1 MLSRARVS
9 HEKASITAR
18 AELRPWVCC
27 MLARM
32 GSSFSSGRLG
42 SSVARQPA
50 PQSRVTS
57 SVGSVGKSKN
67 TVCLL
72 IENDEQM
79 AIACVGMADV
89 NIQITLGISGEV
101 WYLIAYLKLNVGDIK
116 DEDGKFRPQLQTTQ
130 LQHPGLAPCSTIQEL
145 TE

>member
-1 MLSRARVS
+1 MLPRARVAD
-9 HEKASITAR
+9 EKASITAR
-18 AELRPWVCC
+18 LELRPWVYCVSA
-27 MLARM
+27 MM
-32 GSSFSSGRLG
+32 GSSFPSGTLG
-42 SSVARQPA
+42 SSAAGQPA

-101 WYLIAYLKLNVGDIK
+101 
-116 DEDGKFRPQLQTTQ
+116 
-130 LQHPGLAPCSTIQEL
+130 
-145 TE
+145 

>member
-1 MLSRARVS
+1 MLPRARVAD
-9 HEKASITAR
+9 EKASITAR
-18 AELRPWVCC
+18 LELRPWVCC
-27 MLARM
+27 MSARM

-42 SSVARQPA
+42 SSAAGQPA

-57 SVGSVGKSKN
+57 SVGSVRKSKN

-101 WYLIAYLKLNVGDIK
+101 
-116 DEDGKFRPQLQTTQ
+116 
-130 LQHPGLAPCSTIQEL
+130 
-145 TE
+145 

>member
-1 MLSRARVS
+1 MLARARVAD
-9 HEKASITAR
+9 EKASITAR
-18 AELRPWVCC
+18 LELRPWVCC
-27 MLARM
+27 VSARM

-42 SSVARQPA
+42 SSAAGQPA

-101 WYLIAYLKLNVGDIK
+101 
-116 DEDGKFRPQLQTTQ
+116 
-130 LQHPGLAPCSTIQEL
+130 
-145 TE
+145 

>member
-1 MLSRARVS
+1 MLPRARVAD
-9 HEKASITAR
+9 EKASITAR

-42 SSVARQPA
+42 SSAAGQPA

-57 SVGSVGKSKN
+57 LVGSVGKSNNSHN

-101 WYLIAYLKLNVGDIK
+101 
-116 DEDGKFRPQLQTTQ
+116 
-130 LQHPGLAPCSTIQEL
+130 
-145 TE
+145 

>member
-1 MLSRARVS
+1 MLPRARVAD
-9 HEKASITAR
+9 EKASITGR

-27 MLARM
+27 VLARV
-32 GSSFSSGRLG
+32 GSSFSTGRLG
-42 SSVARQPA
+42 SSAAGQPA

-57 SVGSVGKSKN
+57 SVGSVGKSNNSHN

-101 WYLIAYLKLNVGDIK
+101 
-116 DEDGKFRPQLQTTQ
+116 
-130 LQHPGLAPCSTIQEL
+130 
-145 TE
+145 

>member
-1 MLSRARVS
+1 MIGDCSDNVVGVS
-9 HEKASITAR
+9 GVDGPAAVAS
-18 AELRPWVCC
+18 C
-27 MLARM
+27 
-32 GSSFSSGRLG
+32 SSGRLG
-42 SSVARQPA
+42 SSAAGQPA

-101 WYLIAYLKLNVGDIK
+101 
-116 DEDGKFRPQLQTTQ
+116 
-130 LQHPGLAPCSTIQEL
+130 
-145 TE
+145 

>member
-1 MLSRARVS
+1 MLSRARVAD
-9 HEKASITAR
+9 EKASITAR

-27 MLARM
+27 VLARV
-32 GSSFSSGRLG
+32 GSTSPPADS
-42 SSVARQPA
+42 AAAQPA

-57 SVGSVGKSKN
+57 LVGSVGKSNNSHN

-79 AIACVGMADV
+79 AIACAGMADV

-101 WYLIAYLKLNVGDIK
+101 
-116 DEDGKFRPQLQTTQ
+116 
-130 LQHPGLAPCSTIQEL
+130 
-145 TE
+145 

>member
-1 MLSRARVS
+1 MGVTVYLKFNVDEHELNNDEEEAAAIMLPRARVAD
-9 HEKASITAR
+9 EKASITAR
-18 AELRPWVCC
+18 VELRPWVCC
-27 MLARM
+27 VSARM

-42 SSVARQPA
+42 CSAAGQPA

-72 IENDEQM
+72 IENDEQI

-89 NIQITLGISGEV
+89 NNPIILGISREV
-101 WYLIAYLKLNVGDIK
+101 LYSSLPKA
-116 DEDGKFRPQLQTTQ
+116 
-130 LQHPGLAPCSTIQEL
+130 
-145 TE
+145 

>member
-1 MLSRARVS
+1 MLARARVS

-18 AELRPWVCC
+18 AELRPWDCC
-27 MLARM
+27 VSARI

-42 SSVARQPA
+42 SSAAGQPA
-50 PQSRVTS
+50 PQSCVTF
-57 SVGSVGKSKN
+57 SVGSVEKSKN
-67 TVCLL
+67 SHDTVCLL

-101 WYLIAYLKLNVGDIK
+101 
-116 DEDGKFRPQLQTTQ
+116 
-130 LQHPGLAPCSTIQEL
+130 
-145 TE
+145 

>member
-1 MLSRARVS
+1 MLSRARVAD
-9 HEKASITAR
+9 EKASITVR
-18 AELRPWVCC
+18 VELRPWPWVCC

-42 SSVARQPA
+42 SSAAGQPA
-50 PQSRVTS
+50 PQSRITS
-57 SVGSVGKSKN
+57 SVGSVGKSKKSHD

-101 WYLIAYLKLNVGDIK
+101 
-116 DEDGKFRPQLQTTQ
+116 
-130 LQHPGLAPCSTIQEL
+130 
-145 TE
+145 